1 MSRRPPATS
10 GEFLDVPQIPVP
22 ARRPLVAKEI
32 IKSDER
38 HLDTA
43 IAASYHAP
51 TGFRER
57 YAIDAIEQIDPH
69 RFDADRD
76 PPTIME
82 STPFDSSNR
91 KKSSKSDWVFIE
103 ELPGLDP
110 EPLHLVE
117 PLLGRAGF
125 PETTALFGLLSMIGD
140 AQVTHSTFPTGWRL
154 GFLTQLILRSIS

>member
-1 MSRRPPATS
+1 MA
-10 GEFLDVPQIPVP
+10 VVC
-22 ARRPLVAKEI
+22 A
-32 IKSDER
+32 
-38 HLDTA
+38 H
-43 IAASYHAP
+43 
-51 TGFRER
+51 ER